1 MPKDI
6 DYDSE
11 YRRLFSFPRLIEDLL
26 RGFFASEKWTERLN
40 YDSLESM
47 SGSTVSEALDQ
58 RHQDMVWRI
67 KTKDSW
73 MFVIVAL
80 EFQKTVDWTMALR
93 FREYSTLLLMQIA
106 RERGAGMK
114 LQLPA
119 VVPIVIYNG
128 SEPWRAKSSVRE
140 LIAAPDPKLHQ
151 YFEERSYELIDM
163 SQQQQQAEAVSDNVM
178 ATLICLE
185 NAKSMEDMTSAA
197 KGLIPLMK
205 SAHNK
210 ELNDVFLKWLKTEY
224 MVERNLSSLSE
235 IIKDIDDL
243 EEVVVKM
250 ERWVPLEFKQAY
262 KEGYQEAYKEASAK
276 HSQELQEALAKHS
289 QEKLEDK
296 RNSVIRQS
304 SLKFGIETK
313 QLLTEQLDQFTTS
326 EQLDLAL
333 DWVVMCNSLE
343 ELIERLHA
351 NSNEMH

>member
-11 YRRLFSFPRLIEDLL
+11 YRRLFSFPRLIKDLL

-106 RERGAGMK
+106 RERSAGMK

-128 SEPWRAKSSVRE
+128 NEPWRAKSSVRE
-140 LIAAPDPKLHQ
+140 LIAVPDPKLHQ

-262 KEGYQEAYKEASAK
+262 KEAYKEASAK
-276 HSQELQEALAKHS
+276 YS

>member
-11 YRRLFSFPRLIEDLL
+11 YRRLFSFPRLIKDLL

-106 RERGAGMK
+106 RERGAGIK

-140 LIAAPDPKLHQ
+140 LIAVPDPKLHQ

-262 KEGYQEAYKEASAK
+262 KEAYKEAS
-276 HSQELQEALAKHS
+276 AKHS

-296 RNSVIRQS
+296 RNLVIRLS

-313 QLLTEQLDQFTTS
+313 LLLTESLNQITTS
-326 EQLDLAL
+326 EQLDLAF

-343 ELIERLHA
+343 ELVERLHA

>member
-1 MPKDI
+1 M
-6 DYDSE
+6 
-11 YRRLFSFPRLIEDLL
+11 
-26 RGFFASEKWTERLN
+26 
-40 YDSLESM
+40 
-47 SGSTVSEALDQ
+47 
-58 RHQDMVWRI
+58 
-67 KTKDSW
+67 
-73 MFVIVAL
+73 IVAL
-80 EFQKTVDWTMALR
+80 EFQKTVDWKMALR

-140 LIAAPDPKLHQ
+140 LIAAPDPKLQQ

-205 SAHNK
+205 SAHNR

-235 IIKDIDDL
+235 MIKDIDDL

-250 ERWVPLEFKQAY
+250 ERWVPLEFKQGY
-262 KEGYQEAYKEASAK
+262 QEGYQEAYKEASAK
-276 HSQELQEALAKHS
+276 HSQE
-289 QEKLEDK
+289 KLEDK
-296 RNSVIRQS
+296 RNSVIRLS

-313 QLLTEQLDQFTTS
+313 QLLTESLNRLTTS
-326 EQLDLAL
+326 EQLDLAF
-333 DWVVMCNSLE
+333 DWAVMCNSLE

-351 NSNEMH
+351 NSNDMH

>member
-26 RGFFASEKWTERLN
+26 RGFFASEKWIERLN

-106 RERGAGMK
+106 RERSAGMK

-140 LIAAPDPKLHQ
+140 LIAVPDPKLHQ

-262 KEGYQEAYKEASAK
+262 KEAYKEAS
-276 HSQELQEALAKHS
+276 AKHS

-296 RNSVIRQS
+296 RNLVIRQS

-313 QLLTEQLDQFTTS
+313 QLLTESLNRFTTS
-326 EQLDLAL
+326 EQLDLAF
-333 DWVVMCNSLE
+333 DWIVMCNSLE
-343 ELIERLHA
+343 ELVERLHA

>member
-1 MPKDI
+1 MP
-6 DYDSE
+6 E
-11 YRRLFSFPRLIEDLL
+11 
-26 RGFFASEKWTERLN
+26 
-40 YDSLESM
+40 
-47 SGSTVSEALDQ
+47 
-58 RHQDMVWRI
+58 
-67 KTKDSW
+67 
-73 MFVIVAL
+73 
-80 EFQKTVDWTMALR
+80 
-93 FREYSTLLLMQIA
+93 
-106 RERGAGMK
+106 
-114 LQLPA
+114 
-119 VVPIVIYNG
+119 
-128 SEPWRAKSSVRE
+128 
-140 LIAAPDPKLHQ
+140 PKLHQ

-262 KEGYQEAYKEASAK
+262 KEAYKEASAK
-276 HSQELQEALAKHS
+276 HSQEIQEASAKHL

-296 RNSVIRQS
+296 RNLVIRLS

-313 QLLTEQLDQFTTS
+313 QLLTESLNQFTTS
-326 EQLDLAL
+326 EQLDLAF

-351 NSNEMH
+351 NSNDMH

>member
-1 MPKDI
+1 M
-6 DYDSE
+6 
-11 YRRLFSFPRLIEDLL
+11 
-26 RGFFASEKWTERLN
+26 N

-106 RERGAGMK
+106 RERGAGIK

-140 LIAAPDPKLHQ
+140 LIAAPDPKLYQ

-163 SQQQQQAEAVSDNVM
+163 SQQQQAEAVSDNVM

-250 ERWVPLEFKQAY
+250 ERWVPLEFKQGY

-276 HSQELQEALAKHS
+276 HSQEIQEASAKHS

-296 RNSVIRQS
+296 RNLVIRLS

-313 QLLTEQLDQFTTS
+313 QLLTESLNQFTTS
-326 EQLDLAL
+326 EQLDLAF
-333 DWVVMCNSLE
+333 DWAVMCNSLE

-351 NSNEMH
+351 NSNDIH

>member
-11 YRRLFSFPRLIEDLL
+11 YRRLFSFPRLIKDLL

-140 LIAAPDPKLHQ
+140 LIAVPEPKLHQ

-262 KEGYQEAYKEASAK
+262 KEAYKEASAK
-276 HSQELQEALAKHS
+276 HSQEIQEASAKHL

-296 RNSVIRQS
+296 RNLVIRLS

-313 QLLTEQLDQFTTS
+313 QLLTESLNQFTTS
-326 EQLDLAL
+326 EQLDLAF

-351 NSNEMH
+351 NSNDMH

>member
-11 YRRLFSFPRLIEDLL
+11 YRRLFSFPRLIKDLL

-106 RERGAGMK
+106 RERGAGIK

-140 LIAAPDPKLHQ
+140 LIAVPDPKLHQ

-205 SAHNK
+205 SAYNK

-262 KEGYQEAYKEASAK
+262 KEAYEEAS
-276 HSQELQEALAKHS
+276 AKHS

-296 RNSVIRQS
+296 RNLVIRQS

-313 QLLTEQLDQFTTS
+313 QLLTESLNQFTTS
-326 EQLDLAL
+326 EQLDLAF
-333 DWVVMCNSLE
+333 DWIVMCNSLE
-343 ELIERLHA
+343 ELVERLHA